1 MHMIVCHWSLWLNF
15 ASRWRGKAL
24 WTRTPSR
31 IVSSKQGATLRTRAS
46 LGAGTLFPLFLSVV
60 LVGSAH
66 AKLSVVCTT
75 PDIASIA
82 FALTGDLAEI
92 ATLAKPTED
101 PHFVDAKPSFILKL
115 NKADVLLEGGAELES
130 GWLGPLLVSA
140 RNPKLA
146 AGSPGRVSCA
156 AGIEL
161 LDVPKTLDRSQGD
174 VHSKG
179 NPHYL
184 VDPTNASRV
193 ARTIAGALSRVDPM
207 NAAFYETRLELFK
220 TRLESKVAEWE
231 RALAPYEGQQL
242 VAHHNTWQ
250 YFARRFGLKSE
261 LFLEPKPGIPPT
273 PTHLAGVVAKMKAAH
288 VRVIVVE
295 PYQSRKTAE
304 RVAAQV
310 GAVRV
315 VDVAQY
321 PGGVKGTEMDYVG
334 LMEQLVKLFAQ
345 GLSRPGEP
353 R

>member
-1 MHMIVCHWSLWLNF
+1 MQMIDYLRPGLLFLTSRCSGNA
-15 ASRWRGKAL
+15 AS
-24 WTRTPSR
+24 TRDSDRVVHTE
-31 IVSSKQGATLRTRAS
+31 QGATFRTRAPLRAGS
-46 LGAGTLFPLFLSVV
+46 LLSLFLTLV
-60 LVGSAH
+60 LVDSAH

-75 PDIASIA
+75 PDIASIV
-82 FALTGDLAEI
+82 FALTGDRAEI

-130 GWLGPLLVSA
+130 GWLAPLLESA

-161 LDVPKTLDRSQGD
+161 LDVPTTLDRSRGD

-184 VDPTNASRV
+184 VDPMNALKV
-193 ARTIAGALSRVDPM
+193 AHTVAGALSQLDPM
-207 NAAFYETRLELFK
+207 NASFYEARLGQFK
-220 TRLESKVAEWE
+220 SRLESKMVEWE
-231 RALAPYEGQQL
+231 AALAPYKDQQL
-242 VAHHNTWQ
+242 VAYHNTWQ

-273 PTHLAGVVAKMKAAH
+273 PTHLAGVVAKMKAAQ
-288 VRVIVVE
+288 VRVIAVE

-310 GAVRV
+310 GAVVV

-334 LMEQLVKLFAQ
+334 LLEHLVKSFAQ
-345 GLSRPGEP
+345 ALSR